1 MNYVYRF
8 IDDVGKI
15 LYIGQTNSI
24 NNRMSS
30 HFGKNGH
37 LPQICLDN
45 VARIDFK
52 EIDEDVDINYIE
64 KQLIQYFQP
73 EFNQIHKGHRLY
85 FIPNQHLEDWKVWKN
100 IRPVIDPATA
110 PNLDRKVIAY
120 KWSAIDNMFMFV
132 LFLLSIMIMYGL
144 WNILNDFIKLI

>member
-37 LPQICLDN
+37 LPQTCLDN

-52 EIDEDVDINYIE
+52 EVDEDVDVNYIE
-64 KQLIQYFQP
+64 RQLIQYFQP
-73 EFNQIHKGHRLY
+73 EFNQVHKGHRLY

-100 IRPVIDPATA
+100 IRPVIDPEAA
-110 PNLDRKVIAY
+110 PNLDREVIAY

-144 WNILNDFIKLI
+144 WNIINDFIKLI